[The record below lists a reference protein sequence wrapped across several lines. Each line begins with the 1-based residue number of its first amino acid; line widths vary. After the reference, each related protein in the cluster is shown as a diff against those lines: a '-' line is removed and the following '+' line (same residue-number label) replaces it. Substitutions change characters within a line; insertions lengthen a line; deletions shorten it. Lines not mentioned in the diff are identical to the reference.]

1 MAEKVGK
8 HQVLTEQEINKHKSV
23 LTTSKGVIEFEL
35 FSDAPLAASN
45 HIGLAKEGFYN
56 GLTFHRREEGF
67 VIQGGDPTG
76 TGAGG
81 PGYQFEDEF
90 MSEEKYPRIQS
101 PYGEI
106 IKYEKGTVA
115 MANAGP
121 DTNGSQFF
129 IMLED
134 VPLPPS
140 YTIFGKVTKGLDVV
154 EKIEVG
160 DTMDKVEILE
170 K

>member
-1 MAEKVGK
+1 MADKVGK
-8 HQVLTEQEINKHKSV
+8 HDVLSEEEINKHKSII
-23 LTTSKGVIEFEL
+23 TTNKGVIEVEL
-35 FSDAPLAASN
+35 FGDAPLAASN
-45 HIGLAKEGFYN
+45 HIGLAKEGFYD

-90 MSEEKYPRIQS
+90 MSEEKYPRTES

-106 IKYEKGTVA
+106 ITYDKGIVA

-129 IMLED
+129 IMLGD

-140 YTIFGKVTKGLDVV
+140 YTIFGKVISGQEVV
-154 EKIEVG
+154 DQIQVG
-160 DTMDKVEILE
+160 DTMDKVEVVE